1 MDLEAAAL
9 EADLEAADLAEA
21 MEVALA
27 EDLAVADLVVVITA
41 QVVFT
46 AARVALIIA
55 ARALA
60 TVIITARAFLA
71 GGDPVI
77 IMVVAA
83 VALAA

>member
-9 EADLEAADLAEA
+9 VAAPAEADLEEA

-27 EDLAVADLVVVITA
+27 EDLAVADLEA
-41 QVVFT
+41 PAVFT
-46 AARVALIIA
+46 AALVALIIA

-71 GGDPVI
+71 GGDPVTT
-77 IMVVAA
+77 VTAEADALVAF
-83 VALAA
+83 